1 VTETL
6 GTRLRQF
13 KHRVPGIAVAVCAGL
28 VVLFLYI
35 PVFVIV
41 LQSFNASTVISFP
54 IDHWTTHWYG
64 DALGNEEIRAAAK
77 NSATVALVSIPIS
90 LLIGIPAAFAIDRFD
105 FPGKAVFERLL
116 LVPFLLPGIVTG
128 VGLVVVFLAADVELS
143 LRTVIV
149 GHVTMLVPICTVL
162 TAASLARWDRSIEA
176 SAMDLGANEA
186 RTFFYV
192 ILPNL
197 KSTIAGVVLLCI
209 TFSLDEVTRTFFL
222 AGADSTLPLFIW
234 SMLRRGITP
243 EINALATCI
252 LVISLA
258 GIAVWSRLSKD
269 LI

>member
-1 VTETL
+1 MTVGRWKLRGLRYRTPGMAVTTA
-6 GTRLRQF
+6 
-13 KHRVPGIAVAVCAGL
+13 AVL
-28 VVLFLYI
+28 VVVFLYI
-35 PVFVIV
+35 PVVVIAM
-41 LQSFNASTVISFP
+41 QSFNASTVISFP
-54 IDHWTTHWYG
+54 IDSWTTHWYG
-64 DALGNEEIRAAAK
+64 DAVSNELIQEAAK
-77 NSATVALVSIPIS
+77 HSAFVALVSIPIA
-90 LLIGIPAAFAIDRFD
+90 LAIGIPAAFAIDRFD
-105 FPGKAVFERLL
+105 FPGKGTFERLL

-128 VGLVVVFLAADVELS
+128 IGLLTVFLAADVQLS
-143 LRTVIV
+143 LSTVIV

-176 SAMDLGANEA
+176 SAMDLGANEV

-197 KSTIAGVVLLCI
+197 KSTIAGVILLSI

-222 AGADSTLPLFIW
+222 AGTDGTLPLFIW

-252 LVISLA
+252 LALSLA

>member
-1 VTETL
+1 MVMSAS
-6 GTRLRQF
+6 
-13 KHRVPGIAVAVCAGL
+13 AVL
-28 VVLFLYI
+28 VVVFLYI
-35 PVFVIV
+35 PVVVIA

-64 DALGNEEIRAAAK
+64 DAVSNELIREAAK
-77 NSATVALVSIPIS
+77 NSAVVALASIPIS
-90 LLIGIPAAFAIDRFD
+90 LAIGIPAAFAIDRFD
-105 FPGKAVFERLL
+105 FPGKRAFERLL

-128 VGLVVVFLAADVELS
+128 IGLVIVFLAADVQLS

-149 GHVTMLVPICTVL
+149 GHVTMLVPICTIL

-176 SAMDLGANEA
+176 SAMDLGANEV

-197 KSTIAGVVLLCI
+197 RSTIAGVVLLSI

-222 AGADSTLPLFIW
+222 AGTQSTLPLFIW

-243 EINALATCI
+243 EVNALATCI
-252 LVISLA
+252 LAVSLVA
-258 GIAVWSRLSKD
+258 IALWSRLSKD
-269 LI
+269 LV